1 MKKFFTIML
10 VMLLTTALSTGAAW
24 AKSGNAKKD
33 KTKPKAQTVQ
43 MYKMQYKAMVDGKIS
58 AKGTKFRDTKNHWGS
73 ASIQRMADMEL
84 FKGYDDGTFK
94 PNKNMS
100 QAEMIA
106 LLMRLADNDS
116 NDKKDTTYSENLREV
131 PSWARDSVKKAIN
144 LKILNLNR
152 FNSAQQASRAQTCVI
167 FAKVLALTP
176 VDIDKVNF
184 KDKILISKDDLGYI
198 LAMYQAGYIKG
209 APGNYFLPNNYIT
222 RAEMATIL
230 ERILKDLKEDE
241 DDVDEEDN
249 TDLTDLENELLDEY
263 SEIEEVPVEN
273 IKLSGDEDRLDV
285 EIEVE
290 LDEYKDEWSDL
301 NNRDIK
307 DYLTNLV
314 DEIQDELDEDTIV
327 RGKIINIDKDDVL
340 VKFTKYGT
348 GNLIVNYYDDNVNDI
363 NDVEDE
369 LKGNEYNVSNIDFKI
384 TSINYDEN
392 DEVTVVLKSREY
404 ISANEWDDLN
414 NRAIEDDV
422 RTMCKELAEAFQDDA
437 DAEPEIVHVK
447 LYNIYSYFLASYDFD
462 VENETLD

>member
-1 MKKFFTIML
+1 MKKFLSIML
-10 VMLLTTALSTGAAW
+10 AVLLVTTLSTGAAW
-24 AKSGNAKKD
+24 AKSDNAKKD
-33 KTKPKAQTVQ
+33 KTTPKAHTVQ
-43 MYKMQYKAMVDGKIS
+43 MYKIQYKAMVDSKI
-58 AKGTKFRDTKNHWGS
+58 AAQGTRFKDTKNHWGS
-73 ASIQRMADMEL
+73 VSIQRMANIGL

-94 PNKNMS
+94 PNSNMS

-116 NDKKDTTYSENLREV
+116 NDKKDATYNENLREV
-131 PSWARDSVKKAIN
+131 PSWARDSVKKAVN
-144 LKILNLNR
+144 LKIMNLNR
-152 FNSAQQASRAQTCVI
+152 FHSAQQASRAQTCVV

-184 KDKILISKDDLGYI
+184 KDKLLISKDDLGYI

-230 ERILKDLKEDE
+230 ERILEDLKE

-249 TDLTDLENELLDEY
+249 TNLANLENELLDEY
-263 SEIEEVPVEN
+263 FEIEEVPVEN
-273 IKLSGDEDRLDV
+273 IKLVGDEERVDV
-285 EIEVE
+285 EIGVE

-314 DEIQDELDEDTIV
+314 DEIQDELEEDTIV
-327 RGKIINIDKDDVL
+327 RGEIINVDNDDVL
-340 VKFTKYGT
+340 VKFSKYGT

-363 NDVEDE
+363 NDVEDK
-369 LKGNEYNVSNIDFKI
+369 LKGNEFDVSNIDFKI
-384 TSINYDEN
+384 TSINYDEK
-392 DEVTVVLKSREY
+392 DEVTVVLKSQEY
-404 ISANEWDDLN
+404 ITANEWDDLN
-414 NRAIEDDV
+414 NRDIEDDV
-422 RTMCKELAEAFQDDA
+422 ETMCKELAEAFQDDA
-437 DAEPEIVHVK
+437 DAEPEIIHVK